1 MLVINNYWITSLQ
14 LGYGGSMGHGA
25 HLGNRQNAF
34 LSNTTQQKLFLI
46 TLNMFVTDPN
56 ISQFKMGKH
65 ANHNG
70 YVDFFTDL
78 TKTVWDKR
86 KVLHA

>member
-1 MLVINNYWITSLQ
+1 MAVAWDMAPIGVIGKTRFCRIRRS
-14 LGYGGSMGHGA
+14 
-25 HLGNRQNAF
+25 
-34 LSNTTQQKLFLI
+34 KLFLI
-46 TLNMFVTDPN
+46 TLNMFVTDPH
-56 ISQFKMGKH
+56 ISQFKIGKH

-86 KVLHA
+86 RKVLHA

>member
-1 MLVINNYWITSLQ
+1 
-14 LGYGGSMGHGA
+14 
-25 HLGNRQNAF
+25 
-34 LSNTTQQKLFLI
+34 
-46 TLNMFVTDPN
+46 MFVADPH
-56 ISQFKMGKH
+56 ISQLKIGKH

-78 TKTVWDKR
+78 IETVWDKR